1 MAFKRATKEQAKL
14 RLALI
19 GPPGSGKTYTAL
31 KIARE
36 LGSRI
41 AVIDSERGSAAKY
54 ADEFQFDHDVLEI
67 FSPNRYMAA
76 INEAWRDGYNVLII
90 DSLSHAW
97 MGKDGILETVD
108 KVTARSKSRNAFT
121 EGWREASPLHNQL
134 VDTMLQAN
142 LHIIVTMRT
151 KTEYVIEEVNGKKV
165 PRKVGLAPVQRD
177 GLEYE
182 FDVVADMEEAGE
194 RFIVTKTRCK
204 ALKGAVVRE
213 PGEDVAG
220 VLKAWL
226 TDGAPPAEP
235 PAPPPVPRP
244 APVQEAPTAADLARE
259 AEAGLQNLRGSGS
272 ASEGTDRRPAPAGN
286 GQQNGNG
293 GRRLSP
299 NPITAA
305 ARKNRSLMELR
316 LYCDAVHGLPTLQH
330 GVPETLFPAILKW
343 AERPGSDEAVPEFV
357 QAWLGEQMDA
367 AGMTPEEIR
376 ALEEQVGLV
385 PFDENLLSWA
395 QAAKMYEA
403 VLQRR
408 QAIERRFE
416 SEIGRETRDI
426 ARSVVR

>member
-235 PAPPPVPRP
+235 PAPPPAPRP
-244 APVQEAPTAADLARE
+244 APAQEAPTAADLARE
-259 AEAGLQNLRGSGS
+259 AEAGLQNLRSGTGS
-272 ASEGTDRRPAPAGN
+272 ASEGMSPRPAPAGN

-316 LYCDAVHGLPTLQH
+316 LYCDAVHGLSTLQH

-408 QAIERRFE
+408 QA
-416 SEIGRETRDI
+416 GQTAV
-426 ARSVVR
+426 AR